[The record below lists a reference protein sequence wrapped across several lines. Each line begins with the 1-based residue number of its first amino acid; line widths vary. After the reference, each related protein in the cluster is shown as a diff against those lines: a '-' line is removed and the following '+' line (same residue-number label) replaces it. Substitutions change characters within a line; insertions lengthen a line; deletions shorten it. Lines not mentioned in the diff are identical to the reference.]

1 MSRIKGE
8 TVMLWEKTQTG
19 EDPFGAP
26 EYEETGTE
34 IDNVLVTPGASED
47 LVDSTDLTGKH
58 IEYTLSIPKGD
69 THDWTGKKVTLRNK
83 DYRTVGM
90 AYYYTEENVPLDWNG
105 RIMVERYE

>member
-8 TVMLWEKTQTG
+8 KITLWGKTQTG

-26 EYEETGTE
+26 EYEETGSE
-34 IDNVLVTPGASED
+34 IDNVLVTPGVSED

-69 THDWTGKKVTLRNK
+69 AHDWTGKRVTLRGE
-83 DYRTVGM
+83 DYMTVGK

-105 RIMVERYE
+105 KILVERYE